1 MSVCK
6 LHVCRQVAACVE
18 GGGGGAVYVCVCM
31 PAMENAVKNTAKWE
45 QLTLV

>member
-6 LHVCRQVAACVE
+6 LHVCRQVAACVCVW
-18 GGGGGAVYVCVCM
+18 GGAVYVCVCM